1 MALPRLLHLLL
12 VAAASLLLVSPAD
25 AGEVGV
31 CYGTDD
37 RNLIKPPAVVNL
49 LKQNNITMVRIY
61 DTDPTVLTAL
71 ANTGIKVMVAL
82 PNKDLASGG
91 NPDSALQWVKA
102 NVESFYK
109 QGTQINGVAVG
120 NEVLDKALHLAPQLL
135 PAMQNVQAALVTL
148 RLDGAIKVSTPIAFS
163 AVRKSYPPSEGAF
176 RDDVAPTMKP
186 LIEFLQNTGSY
197 LMVNLYPFIAF
208 ADKSNHISRE
218 YATFGNNNGVVD
230 PGNALT
236 YKSLFDAELDA
247 VYYAINRL
255 YSGSS
260 SRASL
265 TQARGGGPRGRVT
278 VTVSETGH
286 PSGGRIPSHWVADVE
301 VDQVATKENA
311 QAYNNG
317 LVRRVVSGSPNMAD
331 VSAYIFALFN
341 ENDKPEDSIERNFG
355 LLYPND
361 DEDDSIE
368 HNFGLF
374 YPDGTKV
381 YEVDFVHGSGG
392 SCGSKASWCMANAA
406 VGNTRLQAALDW
418 ACSNGADCSAIQQG
432 KTCYKPNT
440 MVAHASFAF
449 NDYYQRKGKA
459 SGTCDFAGAASIVYQ
474 PPSGIICNPNPS
486 WCVANSA
493 VGDTRLQAALDY
505 ACGSC
510 ADCSAIQPGAQCFN
524 PNTKVAHASY
534 AFNDYYQRVG
544 RVSGSCDFNGAGS
557 VVYRAPKIGNC
568 VLPSTA

>member
-1 MALPRLLHLLL
+1 MALTRLLRLLL
-12 VAAASLLLVSPAD
+12 VAAALPLLFVSLAD

-31 CYGTDD
+31 CYGRDAD
-37 RNLIKPPAVVNL
+37 NLIDPSAVMNL
-49 LKQNNITMVRIY
+49 LKQNSITMVRIY
-61 DTDPTVLTAL
+61 DTDPTVLRAL

-82 PNKDLASGG
+82 PNRDLASVGG
-91 NPDSALQWVKA
+91 NPNSALQWVNT
-102 NVESFYK
+102 NVASYYK

-120 NEVLDKALHLAPQLL
+120 NEVLDKALDLAPQLV
-135 PAMQNVQAALVTL
+135 PAMENVQAALA
-148 RLDGAIKVSTPIAFS
+148 RLGLADAIKVSTPIAFS
-163 AVRKSYPPSEGAF
+163 TVRKSYPPSEGAF
-176 RDDVAPTMKP
+176 RDDVAQMKP
-186 LIEFLQNTGSY
+186 LIDFLQRTGSY
-197 LMVNLYPFIAF
+197 LTVNLYPFRAF
-208 ADKSNHISRE
+208 ADPNNKISRE
-218 YATFGNNNGVVD
+218 YATFGSNNGVVD
-230 PGNALT
+230 PGNGLT

-255 YSGSS
+255 YGGS

-265 TQARGGGPRGRVT
+265 TQAAGGRPRARVPIR
-278 VTVSETGH
+278 VSETGH
-286 PSGGRIPSHWVADVE
+286 PSSGRIGSRWVATLADAE
-301 VDQVATKENA
+301 ADPVATKANA

-341 ENDKPEDSIERNFG
+341 ENEKPGDSTER
-355 LLYPND
+355 
-361 DEDDSIE
+361 
-368 HNFGLF
+368 NFGLF

-381 YEVDFVHGSGG
+381 YEVDFVHGNGGDSGGGGSGG

-418 ACSNGADCSAIQQG
+418 ACNNGADCSAIQQG
-432 KTCYKPNT
+432 KTCYEPNT

-459 SGTCDFAGAASIVYQ
+459 SGTCDFAGVASIVYQ
-474 PPSGIICNPNPS
+474 PPSGICNPNPS

-493 VGDTRLQAALDY
+493 VGDARLQAELDY

-524 PNTKVAHASY
+524 PDTKVAHASY
-534 AFNDYYQRVG
+534 AFNDYYQRMG
-544 RVSGSCDFNGAGS
+544 QASGSCDFSGAGS
-557 VVYRAPKIGNC
+557 VVYQAPKIGNC